1 MTDKSLIEAISER
14 RSIRDFDE
22 SSIPLSALKRMI
34 WAAQG
39 KSGTAGGKTVPS
51 AHALHPLRLFVFAAN
66 VDDLK
71 KGFYSVDEKDGKLEF
86 QHDKEI
92 RSDLQNAA
100 VDDQSWIGEAACI
113 ISVCADF
120 VTACCNF
127 ADQQPYGQRGTRY
140 IYIEAGAATQNMLLQ
155 AVDENLGAVL
165 VAGFND
171 EATSEVLGLS
181 APLAPILHICV
192 GQPKE
197 ALG

>member
-1 MTDKSLIEAISER
+1 MADKSLTDAISGR
-14 RSIRDFDE
+14 RSVRDFDGK
-22 SSIPLSALKRMI
+22 SIPLSALKRMI

-39 KSGTAGGKTVPS
+39 KSGSANGKTVPS
-51 AHALHPLRLFVFAAN
+51 AHALYPLRLFVFAAN

-71 KGFYSVDEKDGKLEF
+71 QGFYSVDAADGYLEF
-86 QHDKEI
+86 QHDKDI

-100 VDDQSWIGEAACI
+100 VDDQSWIGEAACT
-113 ISVCADF
+113 ISVCADL
-120 VTACCNF
+120 VTACRDF

-140 IYIEAGAATQNMLLQ
+140 VYIEAGAAAQNILLQ
-155 AVDENLGAVL
+155 AVGEDLGAVL

-171 EATSEVLGLS
+171 EATGEVLGLA